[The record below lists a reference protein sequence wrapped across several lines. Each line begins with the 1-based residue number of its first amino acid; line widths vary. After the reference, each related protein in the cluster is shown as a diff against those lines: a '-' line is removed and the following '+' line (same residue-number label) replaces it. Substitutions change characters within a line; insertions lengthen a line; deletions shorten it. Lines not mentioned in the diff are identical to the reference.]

1 MSIDMWSTG
10 CTLFELATGKILF
23 PGRTNNHM
31 LKVIMET
38 LGKFPRK
45 LIRQGEFRN
54 VHFDSDLNLKSQ
66 EIDKISKKPVSKT
79 IIFTKPVETLET
91 KLGITDVSQREDY
104 YKFLDLL
111 QKSLELLPERR
122 LTVREALQ
130 HPFLYE

>member
-45 LIRQGEFRN
+45 LIRQGEFSN
-54 VHFDSDLNLKSQ
+54 VHFDSDLNLISH